1 LSRDACALANAR
13 GRETSV
19 SADVKP
25 PATATPSTLL
35 SPRTSRSDYPTPSLS
50 ASRAPP
56 LRVSRPYLPLPSS
69 LIVPIA
75 TQDPDLGDGGPAMV
89 REAVA
94 TAAAAPPPPTSLL
107 HSPHPSPS
115 WPRLIAAASC
125 SLCQPL
131 PLRPRLIASIATQE
145 ARTLTSVAA
154 NRRPTT
160 VREAAATAAAAPLLR
175 HRLSTLPILRCRG
188 RVSV

>member
-1 LSRDACALANAR
+1 LATCACLCV
-13 GRETSV
+13 GRETSI
-19 SADVKP
+19 STDVKP
-25 PATATPSTLL
+25 PGHSHTIHTPLPSNFSLGL
-35 SPRTSRSDYPTPSLS
+35 SHIVPLGLPSAA
-50 ASRAPP
+50 ASSCSP
-56 LRVSRPYLPLPSS
+56 LYLPPPSS

-94 TAAAAPPPPTSLL
+94 AAAAAPPPPTSPL

-115 WPRLIAAASC
+115 RPRLIAAASC

-131 PLRPRLIASIATQE
+131 PLQPCLIASIATQE
-145 ARTLTSVAA
+145 ARTLTSAAA
-154 NRRPTT
+154 NRGPTT

-175 HRLSTLPILRCRG
+175 HRLSTLPILRRRG